1 MITDN
6 VLDTIAVRRSIT
18 IGAIIRDIVGLR
30 FEFIS
35 TGVRN
40 STSLI
45 NLTIER
51 EKGGAS

>member
-1 MITDN
+1 M
-6 VLDTIAVRRSIT
+6 
-18 IGAIIRDIVGLR
+18 IGAIVGDIVGLH
-30 FEFIS
+30 FESIS